1 MSCCCL
7 KILENSKSNSCTH
20 AGGVHELLIILLDQ
34 IILQVERRKV
44 DRIESSQRLRKE
56 ASRQLETMIVKQAC
70 TVYTRAYTRVRVH
83 RSRYISAITEH
94 SATRWMYQ
102 PLESNSLLWL
112 FSLPFHRSQPL
123 YLPLYFAHYAKICS
137 TIHDTRLNP
146 SPHVTAYRGSFR
158 DDSLAT
164 VSFYLNDTH
173 NTYVSVNYSAVTRG
187 FFLCKNSSLS
197 NVAFSN
203 SKFAL
208 SVFTI
213 SKCSRD
219 FEISNFR
226 IFSRRISSFFFFKKA
241 SICTFSK
248 LSIFPFFLISTF
260 ASIELQIFS
269 QIF

>member
-1 MSCCCL
+1 
-7 KILENSKSNSCTH
+7 
-20 AGGVHELLIILLDQ
+20 
-34 IILQVERRKV
+34 
-44 DRIESSQRLRKE
+44 
-56 ASRQLETMIVKQAC
+56 MIVKQAC

-146 SPHVTAYRGSFR
+146 SPQVTAYRGSFR

-173 NTYVSVNYSAVTRG
+173 NTCVSVNYSAVTRG

-226 IFSRRISSFFFFKKA
+226 IFSRRVFFFKKKA

>member
-1 MSCCCL
+1 
-7 KILENSKSNSCTH
+7 
-20 AGGVHELLIILLDQ
+20 
-34 IILQVERRKV
+34 
-44 DRIESSQRLRKE
+44 
-56 ASRQLETMIVKQAC
+56 
-70 TVYTRAYTRVRVH
+70 
-83 RSRYISAITEH
+83 
-94 SATRWMYQ
+94 MYQ

-146 SPHVTAYRGSFR
+146 SPHVTAYRESFR

-226 IFSRRISSFFFFKKA
+226 IFSRRISSFFFFQKSFDLHVFK
-241 SICTFSK
+241 TFN
-248 LSIFPFFLISTF
+248 IPFFFNINFRIDRITNFLPNFLILNYPPIRPHF
-260 ASIELQIFS
+260 YL
-269 QIF
+269 